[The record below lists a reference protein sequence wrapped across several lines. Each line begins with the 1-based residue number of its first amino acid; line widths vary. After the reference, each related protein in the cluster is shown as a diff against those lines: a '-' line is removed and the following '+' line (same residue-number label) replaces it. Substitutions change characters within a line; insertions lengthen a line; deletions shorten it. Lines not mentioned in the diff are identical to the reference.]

1 MTAKSNKSDV
11 RSPGYYVWQRFRRNP
26 VALAACVVIV
36 IAHVVAFLGYLIMP
50 DSTPS
55 ADDGSPLIK
64 KKPIGF
70 EVTMLKAIK
79 QREVPQVNVF
89 SKMFFGQENP
99 YRIEPVE
106 YYALKGDSV
115 YFTLYGNQEDT
126 VAKPLLP
133 FVRSVYFGDSKSL
146 CSDRPCAYRRLG
158 EEYEYLSMDGKQHRI
173 SYKEVVAEFNAH
185 NIERRHYLLGT
196 DKSGRDLFSRLL
208 FGARISLLI
217 GMISMVISMLLGVTL
232 GALAGFFGGTLDKVV
247 MWLLT
252 VTWSIPGIMLVI
264 AISLALQ
271 SKGIWVAFVAVG
283 LTMWVDVARVVRGQM
298 LSVKEKLF
306 IEAARALGIG
316 HFRIIFRHI
325 LPNMF
330 GPLIVIATANYAA
343 AVLIEAG
350 LSFLGLGVQPPMP
363 SWGMM
368 VNEGYNSNWE
378 SDGGY
383 MVFLPSLCICL
394 IVLSFN
400 LLGNGLR
407 DAYDPQSKLRW

>member
-1 MTAKSNKSDV
+1 MVKSNKSAV
-11 RSPGYYVWQRFRRNP
+11 KSPGYYVWQRFRRNP
-26 VALAACVVIV
+26 IAVTATVIIILAHLI
-36 IAHVVAFLGYLIMP
+36 AFLGYLIMP
-50 DSTPS
+50 DSTPN

-64 KKPIGF
+64 KKPMGF

-79 QREVPQVNVF
+79 QREVPHVNII

-115 YFTLYGNQEDT
+115 YYTLYGTKSDT
-126 VAKPLLP
+126 IVKPLLP
-133 FVRSVYFGDSKSL
+133 FIRAVYFGEEKSL
-146 CSDRPCAYRRLG
+146 CQGTHCTYRRVG
-158 EEYEYLSMDGKQHRI
+158 DGYEYIALDGKTEKVT
-173 SYKEVVAEFNAH
+173 YAEALKEFAAL
-185 NIERRHYLLGT
+185 NIEHRHYMLGT
-196 DKSGRDLFSRLL
+196 DKSGRDLSSRLL

-217 GMISMVISMLLGVTL
+217 GIISMVISMFLGITL
-232 GALAGFFGGTLDKVV
+232 GALAGFFGGKTDRVV

-283 LTMWVDVARVVRGQM
+283 LTMWVEVARVVRGQI

-306 IEAARALGIG
+306 IEAAKALGIG
-316 HFRIIFRHI
+316 NFRIIFRHI

-330 GPLIVIATANYAA
+330 GPIIVIATANYAA

>member
-1 MTAKSNKSDV
+1 MVKSNKSAV
-11 RSPGYYVWQRFRRNP
+11 KSPGYYVWLRFKRNP
-26 VALAACVVIV
+26 IAVSAAVVIV
-36 IAHVVAFLGYLIMP
+36 LAHVIAFLGYLIMP

-55 ADDGSPLIK
+55 ADDGSPLVK
-64 KKPIGF
+64 KKPMGF

-79 QREVPQVNVF
+79 QREVPHVNVI

-106 YYALKGDSV
+106 YYSLKGDSV
-115 YFTLYGNQEDT
+115 YYTLYGSESDT
-126 VAKPLLP
+126 ISKHLLP
-133 FVRSVYFGDSKSL
+133 FIRAVYFGDDKTL
-146 CSDRPCAYRRLG
+146 CTGRPCAYRRQG
-158 EEYEYLSMDGKQHRI
+158 NSYEYIALDGTRQTV
-173 SYKEVVAEFNAH
+173 SYAEAVKEFNAL
-185 NIERRHYLLGT
+185 NIERRHYILGT

-217 GMISMVISMLLGVTL
+217 GMISMVISMFLGITL
-232 GALAGFFGGTLDKVV
+232 GAIAGFFGGKTDKFV

-283 LTMWVDVARVVRGQM
+283 LTMWVEVARVVRGQI

-306 IEAARALGIG
+306 IEAAKALGIG
-316 HFRIIFRHI
+316 NFRIIFRHI

-330 GPLIVIATANYAA
+330 GPIIVIATANYAA

>member
-1 MTAKSNKSDV
+1 MTKSNKPAV
-11 RSPGYYVWQRFRRNP
+11 KSPGYYVWQRFRRNP
-26 VALAACVVIV
+26 IAVFATVVIV
-36 IAHVVAFLGYLIMP
+36 LAHLIAFLGYLIMP
-50 DSTPS
+50 DSTPN

-64 KKPIGF
+64 KKPMGF

-79 QREVPQVNVF
+79 QREVPHVNVF

-99 YRIEPVE
+99 YRIEPIE
-106 YYALKGDSV
+106 YYAVKGDSV
-115 YFTLYGNQEDT
+115 YYTLYGSKSDT
-126 VAKPLLP
+126 IVKHLLP
-133 FVRSVYFGDSKSL
+133 FIRAVYFGDDKTL
-146 CSDRPCAYRRLG
+146 CPGRPCAYLRKG
-158 EEYEYLSMDGKQHRI
+158 NQYEYIGLDGKTGTI
-173 SYKEVVAEFNAH
+173 TYDKAIAEFNAH
-185 NIERRHYLLGT
+185 NLERRHYMLGT

-217 GMISMVISMLLGVTL
+217 GIISMVISMVLGITL
-232 GALAGFFGGTLDKVV
+232 GALAGFFGGKTDKVV

-283 LTMWVDVARVVRGQM
+283 LTMWVEVARVVRGQI

-306 IEAARALGIG
+306 IEAAKALGIG
-316 HFRIIFRHI
+316 NFRIIFRHI

-330 GPLIVIATANYAA
+330 GPIIVIATANYAA

>member
-1 MTAKSNKSDV
+1 MINKDKTTIKSPS
-11 RSPGYYVWQRFRRNP
+11 YYVWKRFRQNP
-26 VALAACVVIV
+26 IALFATFVIV
-36 IAHVVAFLGYLIMP
+36 LAHIIALLGYLIMP
-50 DSTPS
+50 DSTPN

-64 KKPIGF
+64 RKSIGF
-70 EVTMLKAIK
+70 HATMLKRKK
-79 QREVPQVNVF
+79 QREVEHVNIF
-89 SKMFFGQENP
+89 TKMIFGQENS
-99 YRIEPVE
+99 YNIEPVDYIE
-106 YYALKGDSV
+106 LKGDTV
-115 YFTLYGNQEDT
+115 YYSIVGHKEDT
-126 VAKPLLP
+126 IAKPLLP
-133 FVRSVYFGDSKSL
+133 FVKAIYFGDDKTL
-146 CSDRPCAYRRLG
+146 CKEFVCSWQKVG
-158 EEYEYLSMDGKQHRI
+158 DGYNYIDLDGSVKYI
-173 SYKEVVAEFNAH
+173 SYTDAKADFLEN
-185 NIERRHYLLGT
+185 NIEHRTYILGT

-217 GMISMVISMLLGVTL
+217 GMISMVISMILGVTL
-232 GALAGFFGGTLDKVV
+232 GALAGFFGGKIDKVV

-264 AISLALQ
+264 AISLALH

-283 LTMWVDVARVVRGQM
+283 LTMWVEVARVVRGQIM
-298 LSVKEKLF
+298 SVKEKLF
-306 IEAARALGIG
+306 IEAAKALGIG
-316 HFRIIFRHI
+316 NFRIIFRHI
-325 LPNMF
+325 LPNMY
-330 GPLIVIATANYAA
+330 GPIIVIATANYAA

-407 DAYDPQSKLRW
+407 DAYDPQSKK

>member
-1 MTAKSNKSDV
+1 MINKEKTTV
-11 RSPGYYVWQRFRRNP
+11 KSPGYYVWRRFRRNP
-26 VALAACVVIV
+26 IALFATVVIV
-36 IAHVVAFLGYLIMP
+36 LAHIIALLGYLIMP
-50 DSTPS
+50 DSTPN

-64 KKPIGF
+64 RQSMGF
-70 EVTMLKAIK
+70 HVTMLKRKK
-79 QREVPQVNVF
+79 QREVEPVGLF
-89 SKMFFGQENP
+89 TKMLYGQENS
-99 YRIEPVE
+99 YNIEPVE
-106 YYALKGDSV
+106 YIQLKGDSV
-115 YFTLYGNQEDT
+115 YYTVYGHKEDT
-126 VAKPLLP
+126 IVKPFLP
-133 FVRSVYFGDSKSL
+133 FIRAIYFGDDKSL
-146 CSDRPCAYRRLG
+146 CKDVVCSYQRVG
-158 EEYEYLSMDGKQHRI
+158 DGYNYVSLQGKI
-173 SYKEVVAEFNAH
+173 EFVSYKHAKADFDAN
-185 NIERRHYLLGT
+185 NIEQRSYILGT

-217 GMISMVISMLLGVTL
+217 GMISMVISMFLGVTL
-232 GALAGFFGGTLDKVV
+232 GALAGFFGGAIDKVV

-283 LTMWVDVARVVRGQM
+283 LTMWVEVARVVRGQIM
-298 LSVKEKLF
+298 SVKEKLY
-306 IEAARALGIG
+306 IEAARALGINS
-316 HFRIIFRHI
+316 FRIIFRHI
-325 LPNMF
+325 LPNIF
-330 GPLIVIATANYAA
+330 GPIIVIATANYAA

-407 DAYDPQSKLRW
+407 DAYDPQSKK

>member
-1 MTAKSNKSDV
+1 MVKSNKSAV
-11 RSPGYYVWQRFRRNP
+11 KSPGYYVWQRFRKNP
-26 VALAACVVIV
+26 IAVASTVVI
-36 IAHVVAFLGYLIMP
+36 ILAHIIAFLGYLIMP
-50 DSTPS
+50 DSTPN
-55 ADDGSPLIK
+55 ADDGSPLVK

-79 QREVPQVNVF
+79 QREVPQVNVI

-99 YRIEPVE
+99 YRIEPVD

-115 YFTLYGNQEDT
+115 YYTAYGSKSDT
-126 VAKPLLP
+126 VAKHLVP
-133 FVRSVYFGDSKSL
+133 FIRAVYFGDDKSL
-146 CSDRPCAYRRLG
+146 CTDKSCAYRRVG
-158 EEYEYLSMDGKQHRI
+158 DSFEYISLDGKTQKV
-173 SYKEVVAEFNAH
+173 SYAEAIKEFKEN
-185 NIERRHYLLGT
+185 NIEQRHYLLGT

-208 FGARISLLI
+208 FGARISLMI
-217 GMISMVISMLLGVTL
+217 GIISMVISMFVGITL
-232 GALAGFFGGTLDKVV
+232 GALAGFFGGKTDKFI

-264 AISLALQ
+264 AISLALH

-283 LTMWVDVARVVRGQM
+283 LTMWVEVARVVRGQI
-298 LSVKEKLF
+298 LSIKEKLF
-306 IEAARALGIG
+306 IEAAKALGIG
-316 HFRIIFRHI
+316 NFRIIFRHI

-330 GPLIVIATANYAA
+330 GAIIVIATANYAA
-343 AVLIEAG
+343 AVLIETG

-368 VNEGYNSNWE
+368 VYEGYNANWE

-383 MVFLPSLCICL
+383 LVFMPSLCICL

>member
-1 MTAKSNKSDV
+1 MSKEKSSIKSP
-11 RSPGYYVWQRFRRNP
+11 SYYVWRRFRRNP
-26 VALAACVVIV
+26 VALFATVI
-36 IAHVVAFLGYLIMP
+36 IILAHIIAFLGYLIMP
-50 DSTPS
+50 DSTPN

-64 KKPIGF
+64 KQSMGF
-70 EVTMLKAIK
+70 RVTMLKSIK
-79 QREVPQVNVF
+79 QREVEQVNVF
-89 SKMFFGQENP
+89 YKMIFGQENF
-99 YRIEPVE
+99 YNIEPVA
-106 YYALKGDSV
+106 YSALKGDSV
-115 YFTLYGNQEDT
+115 FYTLYGQPKDT
-126 VAKPLLP
+126 IVKPFLP
-133 FVRSVYFGDSKSL
+133 FIRTIYFGDDKSL
-146 CSDRPCAYRRLG
+146 CVDRSCSYVKQGDGYDYLNLQGKKEHVSYAQAQ
-158 EEYEYLSMDGKQHRI
+158 EEFAKNNTEQRYYI
-173 SYKEVVAEFNAH
+173 
-185 NIERRHYLLGT
+185 LGT

-217 GMISMVISMLLGVTL
+217 GMISMVISMFLGVTL
-232 GALAGFFGGTLDKVV
+232 GSLAGFFGGKIDKVV

-283 LTMWVDVARVVRGQM
+283 LTMWVEVARVVRGQIM
-298 LSVKEKLF
+298 AIKEKLY
-306 IEAARALGIG
+306 IEAAKALGINN
-316 HFRIIFRHI
+316 FRIIFRHI

-330 GPLIVIATANYAA
+330 GPIIVIATANYAA

-407 DAYDPQSKLRW
+407 DAYDPQSKQRW